1 MVMARISTKGQITLP
16 AAARRALGL
25 MPKSKVEVEVRK
37 DEIVIRRAKTIRDM
51 AGIFHEYAKGK
62 TDDWET
68 VRRLTEEAVARE
80 VMDEDGR

>member
-16 AAARRALGL
+16 AAARRTLGL
-25 MPKSKVEVEVRK
+25 KPKSRVEVEVRK
-37 DEIVIRRAKTIRDM
+37 DEIIIRRAKTIRDI
-51 AGIFHEYAKGK
+51 AGLVHEDAKGK
-62 TDDWET
+62 SDDWET